1 MADEL
6 DEFLKQAAQRRM
18 RRQQESKRPGAADS
32 SSAPIS
38 RSVPAGNPSQQPQQP
53 QRPNV
58 PAGNSTKPKSEVRL
72 APPQAKPYSQTRGNV
87 FDEDA
92 ALAQRQIE
100 SSLANRHVSTP
111 IELADEG
118 IDGYVRSNMRDA
130 STLGDIQ
137 NRDREKKRV
146 DSTKKKS
153 TSTSTSS
160 EQPMVHSRPNDNLGS
175 SDLIHQLRNPQTLRM
190 AILAHEILRR
200 PYQ

>member
-18 RRQQESKRPGAADS
+18 RRQQESKRSEASNSPSG
-32 SSAPIS
+32 PIS
-38 RSVPAGNPSQQPQQP
+38 RSAPAGNPSQQPKGP
-53 QRPNV
+53 KGPAPRP
-58 PAGNSTKPKSEVRL
+58 TQPKSEVRL
-72 APPQAKPYSQTRGNV
+72 APPQAQPYSQTRGNV

-92 ALAQRQIE
+92 ALAERQIE

-111 IELADEG
+111 IDLADEG

-146 DSTKKKS
+146 ASTKKKS
-153 TSTSTSS
+153 TSTSTPS

>member
-6 DEFLKQAAQRRM
+6 DEFLKQAALRRM
-18 RRQQESKRPGAADS
+18 RRQQESKRSEASNSP
-32 SSAPIS
+32 SAPSS
-38 RSVPAGNPSQQPQQP
+38 RSAPAGNPSQQPKGP
-53 QRPNV
+53 NSPAPRP
-58 PAGNSTKPKSEVRL
+58 TQPKSELRL
-72 APPQAKPYSQTRGNV
+72 APPQAQPYSQTRGNV

-92 ALAQRQIE
+92 ALAERQIE
-100 SSLANRHVSTP
+100 SSLANRHVTTP
-111 IELADEG
+111 IDSAHVG
-118 IDGYVRSNMRDA
+118 IDGYVSSNMRDA

-146 DSTKKKS
+146 ASTKKKP

-160 EQPMVHSRPNDNLGS
+160 EQPAVHSRPNDNLGS

>member
-6 DEFLKQAAQRRM
+6 DEFLKQAALRRM
-18 RRQQESKRPGAADS
+18 RRQQESKRSEASNSP
-32 SSAPIS
+32 SAPSS
-38 RSVPAGNPSQQPQQP
+38 RSAPAGNPSQQPKGP
-53 QRPNV
+53 NSPAPRP
-58 PAGNSTKPKSEVRL
+58 TQPKSELRL
-72 APPQAKPYSQTRGNV
+72 APPQAQPYSQTRGNV

-92 ALAQRQIE
+92 ALAERQIE

-111 IELADEG
+111 IDSAHVG
-118 IDGYVRSNMRDA
+118 IDGYVSSNMRDA

-146 DSTKKKS
+146 ASTKKKP

-160 EQPMVHSRPNDNLGS
+160 EQPAVHSRPNDNLGS

>member
-18 RRQQESKRPGAADS
+18 RRQQEGKRSEASNSP
-32 SSAPIS
+32 SAPTS
-38 RSVPAGNPSQQPQQP
+38 RSAPAGNPSQQPKGP
-53 QRPNV
+53 NGPAPRP
-58 PAGNSTKPKSEVRL
+58 TQPKSQVRL
-72 APPQAKPYSQTRGNV
+72 APPQAQPYSQTRGNV

-92 ALAQRQIE
+92 ALAERQIE

-111 IELADEG
+111 IDSAHEG
-118 IDGYVRSNMRDA
+118 IDGYVSSNMRDA

-146 DSTKKKS
+146 ASTKKKP

-160 EQPMVHSRPNDNLGS
+160 EQPAVHSRPNDNLGS

>member
-18 RRQQESKRPGAADS
+18 RRQQESKRSEASNS
-32 SSAPIS
+32 SSGPIS
-38 RSVPAGNPSQQPQQP
+38 RSAPAGNPSQQPKGP
-53 QRPNV
+53 NGPAPRP
-58 PAGNSTKPKSEVRL
+58 TQPKSELRL
-72 APPQAKPYSQTRGNV
+72 APPQAQPYSQTRGNV

-92 ALAQRQIE
+92 ALAERQIE

-111 IELADEG
+111 IDLADEG

-146 DSTKKKS
+146 ASTKKKP

>member
-18 RRQQESKRPGAADS
+18 RRQQESKRSEASNSA
-32 SSAPIS
+32 SAPNS
-38 RSVPAGNPSQQPQQP
+38 RSAAAGNPSQQPKGP
-53 QRPNV
+53 NRPA
-58 PAGNSTKPKSEVRL
+58 PRPTQPKSEVRL
-72 APPQAKPYSQTRGNV
+72 APPQAQPYSRTRGNV

-92 ALAQRQIE
+92 ALAERQIE

-111 IELADEG
+111 IDSAHEG
-118 IDGYVRSNMRDA
+118 IDGYVSSNMRDA

-146 DSTKKKS
+146 ASTKKKP

-160 EQPMVHSRPNDNLGS
+160 EQPAVHSRPNDNLGS

>member
-18 RRQQESKRPGAADS
+18 RRQQEGKRSEASNSP
-32 SSAPIS
+32 SAPTS
-38 RSVPAGNPSQQPQQP
+38 RSAPAGNPSQQPKGPNGPAPRPTQP
-53 QRPNV
+53 R
-58 PAGNSTKPKSEVRL
+58 SEVRL
-72 APPQAKPYSQTRGNV
+72 APPQAQPYSKTRGNV

-92 ALAQRQIE
+92 ALAERQIE

-111 IELADEG
+111 IDLADEG

-146 DSTKKKS
+146 ASTKKKP

>member
-18 RRQQESKRPGAADS
+18 RRQQESKRSEASNS
-32 SSAPIS
+32 SSGPIS
-38 RSVPAGNPSQQPQQP
+38 RSAPAGNPSQQPKGP
-53 QRPNV
+53 NGPAPRP
-58 PAGNSTKPKSEVRL
+58 TQPKSEVRL
-72 APPQAKPYSQTRGNV
+72 APPQAQPYSQTRGNV

-92 ALAQRQIE
+92 ALAERQIE

-111 IELADEG
+111 IDLADEG

-146 DSTKKKS
+146 ASTKKKS

>member
-18 RRQQESKRPGAADS
+18 RRQQESKRSEASNS
-32 SSAPIS
+32 SSGPIS
-38 RSVPAGNPSQQPQQP
+38 RSAPAGNPSQQPKGP
-53 QRPNV
+53 NGPAPRP
-58 PAGNSTKPKSEVRL
+58 TQPKSELRL
-72 APPQAKPYSQTRGNV
+72 APPQAQPYSQTRGNV

-92 ALAQRQIE
+92 ALAERQIE

-111 IELADEG
+111 IDLADEG

-146 DSTKKKS
+146 ASTKKKS

>member
-18 RRQQESKRPGAADS
+18 RRQQESKRPGASDS
-32 SSAPIS
+32 SSAPTS
-38 RSVPAGNPSQQPQQP
+38 RSAPAGNPSQQPQ
-53 QRPNV
+53 RPSGS
-58 PAGNSTKPKSEVRL
+58 AGNSTKPKSELRL
-72 APPQAKPYSQTRGNV
+72 APPQAQPYSQTRGNV

-111 IELADEG
+111 IDSALEG
-118 IDGYVRSNMRDA
+118 IDGYVSSNMRDA

>member
-18 RRQQESKRPGAADS
+18 RRQQEGKRSEASNSP
-32 SSAPIS
+32 SAPIS
-38 RSVPAGNPSQQPQQP
+38 RSAPAGNPSQQPKGP
-53 QRPNV
+53 NSPAPRP
-58 PAGNSTKPKSEVRL
+58 TQPKSEHRL
-72 APPQAKPYSQTRGNV
+72 APPQAQPYSQTRGNV

-92 ALAQRQIE
+92 ALAERQIE

-111 IELADEG
+111 IDSAHEG
-118 IDGYVRSNMRDA
+118 IDGYVISNMRDA

-146 DSTKKKS
+146 ASTKKKP

-160 EQPMVHSRPNDNLGS
+160 EQPAVHSRPNDNLGS

>member
-18 RRQQESKRPGAADS
+18 RRQQESKRSEASNS
-32 SSAPIS
+32 SSGPIS
-38 RSVPAGNPSQQPQQP
+38 RSAPAGNPSQQPKGP
-53 QRPNV
+53 NGPAPRP
-58 PAGNSTKPKSEVRL
+58 TQPKSELRL
-72 APPQAKPYSQTRGNV
+72 APPQAQPYSQTRGNV

-92 ALAQRQIE
+92 ALAERQIE

-111 IELADEG
+111 IDLADEG

-146 DSTKKKS
+146 ASTKKKP

-160 EQPMVHSRPNDNLGS
+160 EQPAVHSRPNDNLGS

>member
-18 RRQQESKRPGAADS
+18 RRQQESKRSEASNS

-38 RSVPAGNPSQQPQQP
+38 RSAPAGNPSQQPKGP
-53 QRPNV
+53 KGPAPRP
-58 PAGNSTKPKSEVRL
+58 TQPKSEVRL
-72 APPQAKPYSQTRGNV
+72 APPQAQPYSQTRGNV

-92 ALAQRQIE
+92 ALAERQIE

-111 IELADEG
+111 IDSAHEG
-118 IDGYVRSNMRDA
+118 IDGYVISNMRDA

-146 DSTKKKS
+146 ASTKKKP

-160 EQPMVHSRPNDNLGS
+160 EQPAVHSRPNDNLGS

>member
-1 MADEL
+1 
-6 DEFLKQAAQRRM
+6 M
-18 RRQQESKRPGAADS
+18 RRQQDNKRSEASNSP
-32 SSAPIS
+32 SAPTS
-38 RSVPAGNPSQQPQQP
+38 RSAPAGNPSQQPKGP
-53 QRPNV
+53 NSPAPRP
-58 PAGNSTKPKSEVRL
+58 TQPKSELRL
-72 APPQAKPYSQTRGNV
+72 APPQAQPYSQTRGNV

-92 ALAQRQIE
+92 ALAERQIE
-100 SSLANRHVSTP
+100 SSLANRHVTTP
-111 IELADEG
+111 IDSAHVG
-118 IDGYVRSNMRDA
+118 IDGYVSSNMRDA

-146 DSTKKKS
+146 ASTKKKP

-160 EQPMVHSRPNDNLGS
+160 EQPAVHSRPNDNLGS

>member
-6 DEFLKQAAQRRM
+6 DEFLKQAALRRM
-18 RRQQESKRPGAADS
+18 RRQQESKRSEASNS

-38 RSVPAGNPSQQPQQP
+38 RSAPAGNPSQQPKGPNSSAPRPTQP
-53 QRPNV
+53 R
-58 PAGNSTKPKSEVRL
+58 SEVRL
-72 APPQAKPYSQTRGNV
+72 APPQAQPYSQTRGNV

-92 ALAQRQIE
+92 ALAERQIE

-111 IELADEG
+111 IDSAHVG
-118 IDGYVRSNMRDA
+118 IDGYVSSNMRDA

-146 DSTKKKS
+146 AATKKKP

-160 EQPMVHSRPNDNLGS
+160 EQPAVHSRPNDNLGS

>member
-18 RRQQESKRPGAADS
+18 RRQQESKRSEASNSA
-32 SSAPIS
+32 SAPNS
-38 RSVPAGNPSQQPQQP
+38 RSAAAGNPSQQPKGP
-53 QRPNV
+53 NGPAPRP
-58 PAGNSTKPKSEVRL
+58 TQPKSELRL
-72 APPQAKPYSQTRGNV
+72 APPQAQPYSQTRGNV

-92 ALAQRQIE
+92 ALAERQIE
-100 SSLANRHVSTP
+100 SSLANRHVTTP
-111 IELADEG
+111 IDSAHVG
-118 IDGYVRSNMRDA
+118 IDGYVSSNMRDA

-146 DSTKKKS
+146 ASTKKKP

-160 EQPMVHSRPNDNLGS
+160 EQPAVHSRPNDNLGS

>member
-18 RRQQESKRPGAADS
+18 RRQQEGKRSEASNSP
-32 SSAPIS
+32 SAPTS
-38 RSVPAGNPSQQPQQP
+38 RSAPAGNPSQQPKGP
-53 QRPNV
+53 NGPAPRP
-58 PAGNSTKPKSEVRL
+58 TQPKSQDRL
-72 APPQAKPYSQTRGNV
+72 APPQAQPYSQTRGNV

-92 ALAQRQIE
+92 ALAERQIE

-111 IELADEG
+111 IDLADEG

-146 DSTKKKS
+146 ASTKKKP

-160 EQPMVHSRPNDNLGS
+160 EQPAVHSRPNDNLGS

>member
-18 RRQQESKRPGAADS
+18 RRQQEGKRSEASNSP
-32 SSAPIS
+32 SAPTS
-38 RSVPAGNPSQQPQQP
+38 RSAPAGNPSQQPKGPNGPAPRPSQP
-53 QRPNV
+53 R
-58 PAGNSTKPKSEVRL
+58 SEVRL
-72 APPQAKPYSQTRGNV
+72 APPQAQPYSKTRGNV

-92 ALAQRQIE
+92 ALAERQIE

-111 IELADEG
+111 IDLADEG

-146 DSTKKKS
+146 ASTKKKP

>member
-18 RRQQESKRPGAADS
+18 RRQQEGKRSEASNSP
-32 SSAPIS
+32 SAPTS
-38 RSVPAGNPSQQPQQP
+38 RSAPAGNPSQQPKG
-53 QRPNV
+53 PNGPV
-58 PAGNSTKPKSEVRL
+58 VNSNKPKTKIPGL
-72 APPQAKPYSQTRGNV
+72 APPQAQPYSQTRGNV

-92 ALAQRQIE
+92 ALAERQIE

-111 IELADEG
+111 IDSAHEG
-118 IDGYVRSNMRDA
+118 IGGYVSSNMRDA

-146 DSTKKKS
+146 ASTKKKP

-160 EQPMVHSRPNDNLGS
+160 EQPAVHSRPNDNLGS

>member
-18 RRQQESKRPGAADS
+18 RRQQESKRPGASDS
-32 SSAPIS
+32 SSAPTS
-38 RSVPAGNPSQQPQQP
+38 RSAPAGNPSQQPQ
-53 QRPNV
+53 RPSG
-58 PAGNSTKPKSEVRL
+58 PAGNSTQPKSEVRL
-72 APPQAKPYSQTRGNV
+72 APPQAQPYSQTRGNV

-146 DSTKKKS
+146 ASTKKKS

>member
-18 RRQQESKRPGAADS
+18 RRQQESKRSEASNS

-38 RSVPAGNPSQQPQQP
+38 RSAPAGNPSQQPKGP
-53 QRPNV
+53 KGPAPRP
-58 PAGNSTKPKSEVRL
+58 TQPKSEVRL
-72 APPQAKPYSQTRGNV
+72 APPQAQPYSQTRGNV

-92 ALAQRQIE
+92 ALAERQIE

-111 IELADEG
+111 IDLADEG

-146 DSTKKKS
+146 ASTKKKS

>member
-18 RRQQESKRPGAADS
+18 RRQQESKRSEASNSPSG
-32 SSAPIS
+32 PIS
-38 RSVPAGNPSQQPQQP
+38 RSAPAGNPSQQPKGP
-53 QRPNV
+53 NGPAPRP
-58 PAGNSTKPKSEVRL
+58 TQPKSELRL
-72 APPQAKPYSQTRGNV
+72 APPQAQPYSQTRGNV

-92 ALAQRQIE
+92 ALAERQIE

-111 IELADEG
+111 IDLADEG

-146 DSTKKKS
+146 ASTKKKS

>member
-18 RRQQESKRPGAADS
+18 RRQQESKRSEASNSPSG
-32 SSAPIS
+32 PIS
-38 RSVPAGNPSQQPQQP
+38 RSAPAGNPSQQPKGP
-53 QRPNV
+53 NGPAPRP
-58 PAGNSTKPKSEVRL
+58 TQPKSELRL
-72 APPQAKPYSQTRGNV
+72 APPQAQPYSQTRGNV

-92 ALAQRQIE
+92 ALAERQIE
-100 SSLANRHVSTP
+100 SSLANRHVTTP
-111 IELADEG
+111 IDSAHVG
-118 IDGYVRSNMRDA
+118 IDGYVSSNMRDA

-146 DSTKKKS
+146 ASTKKKP

-160 EQPMVHSRPNDNLGS
+160 EQPAVHSRPNDNLGS

>member
-18 RRQQESKRPGAADS
+18 RRQQESKRSEASNSPSG
-32 SSAPIS
+32 PIS
-38 RSVPAGNPSQQPQQP
+38 RSAPAGNPSQQPKGP
-53 QRPNV
+53 KGPAPRP
-58 PAGNSTKPKSEVRL
+58 TQPKSELRL
-72 APPQAKPYSQTRGNV
+72 APPQAQPYSQTRGNV

-92 ALAQRQIE
+92 ALAERQIE

-111 IELADEG
+111 IDLADEG

-146 DSTKKKS
+146 ASTKKKP

-160 EQPMVHSRPNDNLGS
+160 EQPAVHSRPNDNLGS

>member
-18 RRQQESKRPGAADS
+18 RRQQEGKRSEASNSP
-32 SSAPIS
+32 SAPIS
-38 RSVPAGNPSQQPQQP
+38 RSAPAGNPSQQPKGP
-53 QRPNV
+53 KGPAPRP
-58 PAGNSTKPKSEVRL
+58 TQPKSELRL
-72 APPQAKPYSQTRGNV
+72 APPQAQPYSQTRGNV

-92 ALAQRQIE
+92 ALAERQIE

-111 IELADEG
+111 IDLADEG

-146 DSTKKKS
+146 ASTKKKS

>member
-18 RRQQESKRPGAADS
+18 RRQQESKRSEASNSP
-32 SSAPIS
+32 SAPSS
-38 RSVPAGNPSQQPQQP
+38 RSAPAGNPSQQPKGP
-53 QRPNV
+53 NSPAPRP
-58 PAGNSTKPKSEVRL
+58 TQPKSELRL
-72 APPQAKPYSQTRGNV
+72 APPQAQPYSQTRGNV

-92 ALAQRQIE
+92 ALAERQIE
-100 SSLANRHVSTP
+100 SSLANRHVTTP
-111 IELADEG
+111 IDSAHVG
-118 IDGYVRSNMRDA
+118 IDGYVSSNMRDA

-146 DSTKKKS
+146 ASTKKKP

-160 EQPMVHSRPNDNLGS
+160 EQPAVHSRPNDNLGS

>member
-18 RRQQESKRPGAADS
+18 RRQQESKRPGASDS

-38 RSVPAGNPSQQPQQP
+38 RSA
-53 QRPNV
+53 
-58 PAGNSTKPKSEVRL
+58 PAGNSSQQTQGPNGPAVNSNKPKAKMPGL

-92 ALAQRQIE
+92 ALAQREIE

-111 IELADEG
+111 IDLADEG

-146 DSTKKKS
+146 ASTKKKP

>member
-18 RRQQESKRPGAADS
+18 RRQQESKRPGASDS
-32 SSAPIS
+32 SSAPTS
-38 RSVPAGNPSQQPQQP
+38 RSAPAGNPSQQPQ
-53 QRPNV
+53 RPSG
-58 PAGNSTKPKSEVRL
+58 PAGNSTKPKSELRL
-72 APPQAKPYSQTRGNV
+72 APPQAQPYSQTRGNV

-111 IELADEG
+111 IDSALEG
-118 IDGYVRSNMRDA
+118 IDGYVSSNMRDA

-146 DSTKKKS
+146 ASTKKKS

>member
-18 RRQQESKRPGAADS
+18 RRQQEGKRSEASNSP
-32 SSAPIS
+32 SAPSS
-38 RSVPAGNPSQQPQQP
+38 RSAAAGNPSQQPKGP
-53 QRPNV
+53 NSPAPRP
-58 PAGNSTKPKSEVRL
+58 TQPKSEVRL
-72 APPQAKPYSQTRGNV
+72 APPQAQPYSQTRGNV

-92 ALAQRQIE
+92 ALAERQIE
-100 SSLANRHVSTP
+100 SSLANRHVTTP
-111 IELADEG
+111 IDSAHVG
-118 IDGYVRSNMRDA
+118 IDGYVSSNMRDA

-146 DSTKKKS
+146 ASTKKKP

-160 EQPMVHSRPNDNLGS
+160 EQPAVHSRPNDNLGS

>member
-6 DEFLKQAAQRRM
+6 DEFLKQAALRRM
-18 RRQQESKRPGAADS
+18 RRQQESKGSEASNSP
-32 SSAPIS
+32 SAPSS
-38 RSVPAGNPSQQPQQP
+38 RSAPAGNPSQQPKGP
-53 QRPNV
+53 KGPAPRP
-58 PAGNSTKPKSEVRL
+58 TQPKSEVRL
-72 APPQAKPYSQTRGNV
+72 APPQAQPYSQTRGNV

-92 ALAQRQIE
+92 ALAERQIE
-100 SSLANRHVSTP
+100 SSLANRHVTTP
-111 IELADEG
+111 IDSAHVG
-118 IDGYVRSNMRDA
+118 IDGYVSSNMRDA

-146 DSTKKKS
+146 ASTKKKP

-160 EQPMVHSRPNDNLGS
+160 EQPAVHSRPNDNLGS

>member
-18 RRQQESKRPGAADS
+18 RRQQESKRSEASNS

-38 RSVPAGNPSQQPQQP
+38 RSAPAGNPSQQPKGP
-53 QRPNV
+53 KGPAPRP
-58 PAGNSTKPKSEVRL
+58 TQPKSEVRL
-72 APPQAKPYSQTRGNV
+72 APPQAQPYSQTRGNV

-92 ALAQRQIE
+92 ALAERQIE
-100 SSLANRHVSTP
+100 SSLANRHVTTP
-111 IELADEG
+111 IDSAHVG
-118 IDGYVRSNMRDA
+118 IDGYVSSNMRDA

-146 DSTKKKS
+146 AATKKKP

-160 EQPMVHSRPNDNLGS
+160 EQPAVHSRPNDNLGS

>member
-18 RRQQESKRPGAADS
+18 RRQQESKRSEASNS

-38 RSVPAGNPSQQPQQP
+38 RSAPAGNPSQQPKGP
-53 QRPNV
+53 NSPAPRP
-58 PAGNSTKPKSEVRL
+58 TQPKSELRL
-72 APPQAKPYSQTRGNV
+72 APPQAQPYSQTRGNV

-92 ALAQRQIE
+92 ALAERQIE
-100 SSLANRHVSTP
+100 SSLANRHVTTP
-111 IELADEG
+111 IDSAHVG
-118 IDGYVRSNMRDA
+118 IDGYVSSNMRDA

-146 DSTKKKS
+146 ASTKKKP

-160 EQPMVHSRPNDNLGS
+160 EQPAVHSRPNDNLGS

>member
-6 DEFLKQAAQRRM
+6 DEFLKQAALRRM
-18 RRQQESKRPGAADS
+18 RRQQENKRSEASNSP
-32 SSAPIS
+32 SAPSS
-38 RSVPAGNPSQQPQQP
+38 RSAPAGNPSQQPKGP
-53 QRPNV
+53 NSPAPRP
-58 PAGNSTKPKSEVRL
+58 TQPKSELRL
-72 APPQAKPYSQTRGNV
+72 APPQAQPYSQTRGNV

-92 ALAQRQIE
+92 ALAERQIE

-111 IELADEG
+111 IDSAHVG
-118 IDGYVRSNMRDA
+118 IDGYVSSNMRDA

-146 DSTKKKS
+146 ASTKKKP

-160 EQPMVHSRPNDNLGS
+160 EQPAVHSRPNDNLGS

>member
-6 DEFLKQAAQRRM
+6 DEFLKQAALRRM
-18 RRQQESKRPGAADS
+18 RRQQESKRSEASNS

-38 RSVPAGNPSQQPQQP
+38 RSAPAENPSQQPKGP
-53 QRPNV
+53 NSPAPRP
-58 PAGNSTKPKSEVRL
+58 TQPKSELRL
-72 APPQAKPYSQTRGNV
+72 APPQAQPYSQTRGNV

-92 ALAQRQIE
+92 ALAERQIE

-111 IELADEG
+111 IDSAHEG
-118 IDGYVRSNMRDA
+118 IDGYVSSNMRDA

-146 DSTKKKS
+146 ASTKKKP

-160 EQPMVHSRPNDNLGS
+160 EQPAVHSRPNDNLGS

>member
-6 DEFLKQAAQRRM
+6 DEFLKQAALRRM
-18 RRQQESKRPGAADS
+18 RRQQESKRSEASNSP
-32 SSAPIS
+32 SAPSS
-38 RSVPAGNPSQQPQQP
+38 RSAPAGNPSQQPKGP
-53 QRPNV
+53 NSPAPRP
-58 PAGNSTKPKSEVRL
+58 TQPKSELRL
-72 APPQAKPYSQTRGNV
+72 APPQAQPYSQTRGNV

-92 ALAQRQIE
+92 ALAERQIE
-100 SSLANRHVSTP
+100 SSLANRHVTTP
-111 IELADEG
+111 IDSAHEG
-118 IDGYVRSNMRDA
+118 IDGYVSSNMRDA

-146 DSTKKKS
+146 ASTKKKP

-160 EQPMVHSRPNDNLGS
+160 EQPAVHSRPNDNLGS

>member
-18 RRQQESKRPGAADS
+18 RRQQESKRSEASNSP
-32 SSAPIS
+32 SAPIS
-38 RSVPAGNPSQQPQQP
+38 RSAPAGNPSQQPKGP
-53 QRPNV
+53 NGPAPRP
-58 PAGNSTKPKSEVRL
+58 TQPKSEFRL
-72 APPQAKPYSQTRGNV
+72 APPQAQPYSQTRGNV

-92 ALAQRQIE
+92 ALAERQIE

-111 IELADEG
+111 IDLADEG

-146 DSTKKKS
+146 ASTKKKS

>member
-18 RRQQESKRPGAADS
+18 RRQQEGKRSEASNSP
-32 SSAPIS
+32 SAPTS
-38 RSVPAGNPSQQPQQP
+38 RSAPAGNPSQQPKGP
-53 QRPNV
+53 NSPAPRP
-58 PAGNSTKPKSEVRL
+58 TQPKSELRL
-72 APPQAKPYSQTRGNV
+72 APPQAQPYSQTRGNV

-92 ALAQRQIE
+92 ALAERQIE

-111 IELADEG
+111 IDSAHEG
-118 IDGYVRSNMRDA
+118 IDGYVSSNMRDA

-146 DSTKKKS
+146 ASTKKKP

-160 EQPMVHSRPNDNLGS
+160 EQPAVHSRPNDNLGS

>member
-6 DEFLKQAAQRRM
+6 DEFLKQAALRRM
-18 RRQQESKRPGAADS
+18 RRQQESKRSEASNSP
-32 SSAPIS
+32 SAPNS
-38 RSVPAGNPSQQPQQP
+38 RSAPAGNPSQQPKGP
-53 QRPNV
+53 NSPAPRP
-58 PAGNSTKPKSEVRL
+58 TQPKSELRL
-72 APPQAKPYSQTRGNV
+72 APPQAQPYSQTRGNV

-92 ALAQRQIE
+92 ALAERQIE
-100 SSLANRHVSTP
+100 SSLANRHVTTP
-111 IELADEG
+111 IDSAHVG
-118 IDGYVRSNMRDA
+118 IDGYVSSNMRDA

-146 DSTKKKS
+146 ASTKKKP

>member
-18 RRQQESKRPGAADS
+18 RRQQEGKRSEASNSP
-32 SSAPIS
+32 SAPSS
-38 RSVPAGNPSQQPQQP
+38 RSAAAGNPSQQPKGP
-53 QRPNV
+53 NSPAPRP
-58 PAGNSTKPKSEVRL
+58 TQPKSEVRL
-72 APPQAKPYSQTRGNV
+72 APPQAQPYSQTRGNV

-92 ALAQRQIE
+92 ALAERQIE

-111 IELADEG
+111 IDSAHEG
-118 IDGYVRSNMRDA
+118 IDGYVSSNMRDA

-146 DSTKKKS
+146 ASTKKKP

-160 EQPMVHSRPNDNLGS
+160 EQPAVHSRPNDNLGS

>member
-1 MADEL
+1 
-6 DEFLKQAAQRRM
+6 
-18 RRQQESKRPGAADS
+18 
-32 SSAPIS
+32 
-38 RSVPAGNPSQQPQQP
+38 
-53 QRPNV
+53 
-58 PAGNSTKPKSEVRL
+58 
-72 APPQAKPYSQTRGNV
+72 
-87 FDEDA
+87 
-92 ALAQRQIE
+92 
-100 SSLANRHVSTP
+100 
-111 IELADEG
+111 LADEG

-146 DSTKKKS
+146 ASTKKKS

-200 PYQ
+200 PYE